1 MNKEKI
7 SIIMPVKNTSLFL
20 PECIHSIINQT
31 EKNWELIAINDHSTD
46 NSKEIL
52 TSFEKQDE
60 RIKVWDNTGNGII
73 DALQLAY
80 SKSGGTFITRMDS
93 DDAMAPEKLATQKE
107 QLLQYGK
114 NHIALGLVEYFSDHP
129 LGDGYTRYEKW
140 LNSLT
145 QKGTN
150 FTDIYKECVI
160 ASPCWM
166 LYKEDF
172 ESCGGFNSTIYPE
185 DYDLAFRYYKNKLKC
200 IPSTKVLHYWRD
212 YPERTSRNDKNYADS
227 SFIELKVFHFL
238 TIDINPTKKTLL
250 WGAGKKGK
258 KVAELLLNA
267 NIPFIW
273 ICDNPKK
280 IGKEIYGQQMIDYKN
295 INDFNLYQ
303 SIITIANPIAQQEV
317 KTLLVN
323 QNLTQGKDFFFFC

>member
-1 MNKEKI
+1 MI
-7 SIIMPVKNTSLFL
+7 SIIMPVKNTSLYL
-20 PECIHSIINQT
+20 SECLNSIINQT
-31 EKNWELIAINDHSTD
+31 EKNWELIAVNDHSTD

-52 TSFEKQDE
+52 ASFANQDN

-80 SKSGGTFITRMDS
+80 SKSSGTFITRMDS
-93 DDAMAPEKLATQKE
+93 DDIMALEKLSSLKN

-114 NHIALGLVEYFSDHP
+114 KHITIGLVNYFSDLP
-129 LGDGYTRYEKW
+129 LGDGYTRYEEW

-145 QKGTN
+145 KTGTN

-166 LYKEDF
+166 VYREDF
-172 ESCGGFNSTIYPE
+172 ESCGAFNSSIYPE
-185 DYDLAFRYYKNKLKC
+185 DYDLAFRFYKNKLKC

-212 YPERTSRNDKNYADS
+212 YPERTSRNDENYADS
-227 SFIELKVFHFL
+227 SFINLKTHHFIN
-238 TIDINPTKKTLL
+238 IDYKQQPLIL

-295 INDFNLYQ
+295 IENFNLYQ
-303 SIITIANPIAQQEV
+303 SIITIANPIVQQEV
-317 KTLLVN
+317 KTLLTK
-323 QNLTQGKDFFFFC
+323 QNLTLGKDFFFFC

>member
-1 MNKEKI
+1 MNNEKI
-7 SIIMPVKNTSLFL
+7 SILMPVKNTSPYLS
-20 PECIHSIINQT
+20 ECIESIINQT
-31 EKNWELIAINDHSTD
+31 EKNWELIAVNDHSTD

-52 TSFEKQDE
+52 LSFAKQDE
-60 RIKVWDNTGNGII
+60 RIKVWDNTGKGII

-80 SKSGGTFITRMDS
+80 SKSVGTFITRMDS
-93 DDAMAPEKLATQKE
+93 DDAMTPEKLATQKA

-114 NHIALGLVEYFSDHP
+114 NHIALGLVKYFSEKTI
-129 LGDGYTRYEKW
+129 GEGFEKYEEW

-145 QKGTN
+145 IKGTN

-166 LYKEDF
+166 VFKEDF
-172 ESCGGFNSTIYPE
+172 ENCEAFNSTIYPE
-185 DYDLAFRYYKNKLKC
+185 DYDLAFRFYKNNLKC
-200 IPSTKVLHYWRD
+200 IPSNKILHYWRD

-227 SFIELKVFHFL
+227 SFIELKVYHFL
-238 TIDINPTKKTLL
+238 RIDINPTKKTLL

-267 NIPFIW
+267 NIPFVW

-280 IGKEIYGQQMIDYKN
+280 IGKEIYGQQMIDYK
-295 INDFNLYQ
+295 IIEDFNHYQ
-303 SIITIANPIAQQEV
+303 SIITIANPLAQQEV
-317 KTLLVN
+317 KTLFVN
-323 QNLTQGKDFFFFC
+323 QNLKKGIDYFFFC

>member
-1 MNKEKI
+1 MNNRKV
-7 SIIMPVKNTSLFL
+7 SIIMPVRNTSLYL
-20 PECIHSIINQT
+20 SECIYSIINQI
-31 EKNWELIAINDHSTD
+31 EQNWELIAINDHSTD

-52 TSFEKQDE
+52 TSFTKQDE
-60 RIKVWDNTGNGII
+60 RIKMWDNTGSGII

-80 SKSGGTFITRMDS
+80 SKSSGTFITRMDS
-93 DDAMAPEKLATQKE
+93 DDAMTPEKLATQKE

-114 NHIALGLVEYFSDHP
+114 SHIALGLVNYFSDFP

-145 QKGTN
+145 KKGTN
-150 FTDIYKECVI
+150 FNDIYKECVI

-172 ESCGGFNSTIYPE
+172 ESCGAFNSSIYPE
-185 DYDLAFRYYKNKLKC
+185 DYDLAFRFYKNKLKC

-227 SFIELKVFHFL
+227 SFIELKVYHFL
-238 TIDINPTKKTLL
+238 NIDFNPVKKTLL

-258 KVAELLLNA
+258 KVAELFLNA

-295 INDFNLYQ
+295 IEDFNIYQ
-303 SIITIANPIAQQEV
+303 SIISIANPTAQQEV
-317 KTLLVN
+317 KTLFTN
-323 QNLTQGKDFFFFC
+323 QNLTQGIDYFFFC